1 MAIPVFKPSI
11 KRKEMDAVLTTMVS
25 DSIGPGPE
33 SDRFASE
40 TSKYYGHAGGIAVRT
55 PLEALRLALRGLE
68 IPEDSRVVISPLAPG
83 WYGEVFADLS
93 LVPVFADVDP
103 DNGCVSLGSI
113 GHRLDSK
120 VKAIVV
126 HYPLGLVPD
135 IAGITDLGLPVIEDI
150 SQSLGANDGES
161 LCGGFGRFTMVSTEA
176 DGIVTSGGGAVVT
189 GKSKRDYGRLR
200 SLIGEAADEIRMSDM
215 NAVLGAVQLEHIERN
230 LTARGEIAK
239 LYQDAVMKTKH
250 RMLVQRGDAENV
262 HFSFPVLL
270 EAGLKNVRQYAS
282 KKGGETLSAFENTV
296 FQRYPDPEY
305 PCPQA
310 DSLALRCLLFPL
322 YPMLGKRN
330 TESVIKVLSTLP

>member
-11 KRKEMDAVLTTMVS
+11 KRKEMDAVLTTLVS

-33 SDRFASE
+33 SDRLASE
-40 TSKYYGHAGGIAVRT
+40 TAKYYGHAGGIALRT
-55 PLEALRLALRGLE
+55 PTEALKLALNALE
-68 IPEDSRVVISPLAPG
+68 LPEGARVIMSPLAPG
-83 WYGEVFADLS
+83 WYGEVLADLK
-93 LVPVFADVDP
+93 LGAVYADVDP
-103 DNGCVSLGSI
+103 ENGCMSLESI
-113 GHRLDSK
+113 EHRLGPEI
-120 VKAIVV
+120 KAIVV

-135 IAGITDLGLPVIEDI
+135 IAGMLDLGIPVIEDI
-150 SQSLGANDGES
+150 SQSLGANNGEG
-161 LCGGFGRFTMVSTEA
+161 LCGGFGRFTLVSIEA
-176 DGIVTSGGGAVVT
+176 EGIITSGGGAVVT

-200 SLIGEAADEIRMSDM
+200 SLLGETGDGIRLADM
-215 NAVLGAVQLEHIERN
+215 NAVLGAVQLENIERN

-270 EAGLKNVRQYAS
+270 EAGLKNVKQYAS
-282 KKGGETLSAFENTV
+282 KKGVETLPAFENTV
-296 FQRYPDPEY
+296 FQRFPDPEY

-310 DSLALRCLLFPL
+310 DSIALRCILFPL

-330 TESVIKVLSTLP
+330 TETVIKVLSTLP